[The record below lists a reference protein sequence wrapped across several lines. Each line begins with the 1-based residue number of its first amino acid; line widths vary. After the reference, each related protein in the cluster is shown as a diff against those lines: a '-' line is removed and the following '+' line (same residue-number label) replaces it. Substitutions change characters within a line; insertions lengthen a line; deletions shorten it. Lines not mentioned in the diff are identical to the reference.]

1 MSPPT
6 KRRYSRSPPQE
17 LHLLPQLWCDFDELN
32 FHNKVSSIRIIIYE
46 AIFNLGFRSIEIL
59 FSSYELVLEM
69 CFFIKAR
76 QGYATRI

>member
-1 MSPPT
+1 MCFSPN
-6 KRRYSRSPPQE
+6 KSYARALPQE
-17 LHLLPQLWCDFDELN
+17 LDLLHQLWCDFDELN
-32 FHNKVSSIRIIIYE
+32 FHNKVSGIHIIIYE